1 MRKKKKRDEK
11 RKKNRI
17 SPGLIDMEAVVRR
30 VTNKIDPRW
39 KTKTTKHRMRKCKKK
54 NRVNIKIVIGWE

>member
-1 MRKKKKRDEK
+1 
-11 RKKNRI
+11 
-17 SPGLIDMEAVVRR
+17 MEAVVRR